1 MKIAPKYTSDD
12 WKALNLD
19 NKENDWQKAIDIL
32 HSRLYGRYIEPID
45 ILIEAE
51 KEENPQDKKF
61 GFTIL
66 AIDLLLMETLQAFK
80 EALIDTTGKSK
91 PTFKNFL
98 KDSPYFSKFFPD
110 DSSREK
116 FYKEFRCG
124 ILHQAEVQGSTLVW
138 SIGELYECAGDIS
151 IINRTEV
158 HENLKKDLDDYINLL
173 RDSEQKELRKLFRKK
188 MDAVAN
194 RESLSSC

>member
-1 MKIAPKYTSDD
+1 MEIAPKYTSDD
-12 WKALNLD
+12 WNTLNLD
-19 NKENDWQKAIDIL
+19 NMESDWQKAIDIF
-32 HSRLYGRYIEPID
+32 HARLYGRYIEPID
-45 ILIEAE
+45 VLIEAE
-51 KEENPQDKKF
+51 KDQKPQDKKF

-80 EALIDTTGKSK
+80 EGLIDTSNNSK
-91 PTFKNFL
+91 ATFKNFL
-98 KDSPYFSKFFPD
+98 KDSIYFSEFFPD
-110 DSSREK
+110 DSSRDK

-138 SIGELYECAGDIS
+138 SLGELYECADDIS

-173 RDSEQKELRKLFRKK
+173 RDPEQKEPRKLFRKK
-188 MDAVAN
+188 MNTVAN
-194 RESLSSC
+194 RKSLS